1 MLLEIDNFNLWF
13 NGYDQNGHKT
23 RTQTLFDISL
33 TLDRGKTLV
42 LAGESGSGKSIT
54 ALSILRLLE
63 TSTNVSSTGTI
74 AIDGVDLSSLTS
86 AEIRSIRG
94 SKAAMIFQEPMSSL
108 NPVYTIGNQLIEPL
122 MLHRGFDKKEA
133 REQAYHY
140 LAKTGIDDAER
151 RFCSY
156 PHELSGGQR
165 QRAMIAMALA
175 GNPSL
180 LIADEPTTALDVTIQ
195 AQILTL
201 IKELQIELAMGLL
214 LITHDLS
221 IVRDQADHVC
231 IMKEGCIVESGPTGQ
246 IFTNPQH
253 SYTKTLLS
261 ALPQGT
267 KQPAPS
273 GPILLSTKDLTCSFD
288 QKNKWANP
296 FKKSQTTI
304 KAVNKINLSI
314 KGGTTCGIVG
324 ESGSG
329 KTTLAMSLL
338 RLNQSVGDIF
348 FNGVNLQSLSQKKL
362 GPLRSDFQIVFQDPF
377 SSLSPR
383 LSVMQIVEEGLQV
396 HRPELSR
403 AERAVLVNE
412 TLHEVGLDEEM
423 SSRYPHEFSGGQRQ
437 RIAIARAIILKP
449 KFIILDEPTSALD
462 VTIQKQI
469 IELLLALQQK
479 HNMSYMF
486 ISHDLRVIRAV
497 SDYVAVL
504 KDGIIV
510 ESGPTAQI
518 FEAPEHEYT
527 RTLFSA
533 LNLEKI
539 APL

>member
-1 MLLEIDNFNLWF
+1 MLLEINNFNLWF
-13 NGYDQNGHKT
+13 NGYDQTGNQT

-33 TLDRGKTLV
+33 TLDRGKTLA

-63 TSTNVSSTGTI
+63 TSTNVTSAGTI
-74 AIDGVDLSSLTS
+74 TIDDVDVFSLTNP
-86 AEIRSIRG
+86 EIRSIRG

-140 LAKTGIDDAER
+140 LTKTGIEDAER
-151 RFCSY
+151 RFSSY

-201 IKELQIELAMGLL
+201 IKELQTELAMGLL

-231 IMKEGCIVESGPTGQ
+231 IMKEGRIVESGPTEQ
-246 IFTNPQH
+246 TFTAPQH
-253 SYTKTLLS
+253 SYTKMLLS
-261 ALPQGT
+261 ALPKGT

-273 GPILLSTKDLTCSFD
+273 GPILLRTKGLTCSFD

-296 FKKSQTTI
+296 FKQSQTTI
-304 KAVNKINLSI
+304 KAVNNINLSI
-314 KGGTTCGIVG
+314 KEGTTYGIIG

-338 RLNQSVGDIF
+338 RLNQSFGDIN
-348 FNGVNLQSLSQKKL
+348 FNGVNLQNLSQRKL

-403 AERAVLVNE
+403 AERTILVNE
-412 TLHEVGLDEEM
+412 TLLEVGLDEEM

-469 IELLLALQQK
+469 IELLLDLQQK

-504 KDGIIV
+504 KDGIMV

-533 LNLEKI
+533 IN
-539 APL
+539 